1 MAKPIG
7 AAATHLPAARAG
19 SREALGEALEACKCY
34 LLLIA
39 DQELGPDLRGKSAP
53 SDLVQETFHEAQ
65 RDFARFEGTTDEE
78 WRAWLRGLL
87 LHRLANFRRRY
98 RGTRKRSVGREVALD
113 AGDSSVERGGALA
126 ADTPSP
132 SGQAMAREQ
141 ALALQQAL
149 ARLPDDYRQV
159 IAGRYQEQLSFEE
172 IGRRSGR
179 SAEAARKLWWRAIE
193 RLQEELDASS

>member
-1 MAKPIG
+1 MAKSIQ
-7 AAATHLPAARAG
+7 AAVEHLPAARAG

-39 DQELGPDLRGKSAP
+39 DQELGPDLQGKAGP
-53 SDLVQETFHEAQ
+53 SDLVQETFQEAQ
-65 RDFARFEGTTDEE
+65 RDFARFAGTSEEE
-78 WRAWLRGLL
+78 WLAWLRGLL
-87 LHRLANFRRRY
+87 LHRLANCRRRY
-98 RGTRKRSVGREVALD
+98 RGTRKRGVAREVALEAD
-113 AGDSSVERGGALA
+113 ASGARGGALA

-141 ALALQQAL
+141 AQALEQAL
-149 ARLPDDYRQV
+149 ARLPDEYRQV

-172 IGRRSGR
+172 IGRRLHR

-193 RLQEELDASS
+193 RLQENLDASS

>member
-1 MAKPIG
+1 MAKPIR
-7 AAATHLPAARAG
+7 AAAEHLSAARAG

-39 DQELGPDLRGKSAP
+39 DHELGPDLQGKAGP
-53 SDLVQETFHEAQ
+53 SDLVQETFQEAQ
-65 RDFARFEGTTDEE
+65 RDFARFEGTSDEE
-78 WRAWLRGLL
+78 WLAWLRGLL

-98 RGTRKRSVGREVALD
+98 RGTRKRGVRREVALE
-113 AGDSSVERGGALA
+113 ADSSCERGGALA

-132 SGQAMAREQ
+132 SGQAMANEQ
-141 ALALQQAL
+141 AKALQKAL
-149 ARLPDDYRQV
+149 ARLPDEYRQV

-172 IGRRSGR
+172 IGQRLRR